1 MLVQANCFGTYHS
14 PEDSRRRER
23 YTPSRSSPN
32 DRGAGVWVGSAA
44 SLWQAR
50 AMASALSHGEAV
62 RGALD
67 DLDGR
72 ASFVF
77 GLLIVERLA
86 RVAEEI
92 FPRSLPESEVSYRRV
107 RTALDD
113 LWARL
118 DDPAPAKSLASRVR
132 RWGPVDE
139 TGQVSAGEGTSL
151 AYLIGFNVGELAV
164 ADLDAPTTHPIHGQL
179 RTVGY
184 VVHSTA
190 SAALG
195 FSGNIHGELDG
206 PKDRALAIEYDRE
219 IADLNALLH
228 GADPLTL
235 KAHTDSTAQEIARAL
250 RSARAFDSSDQYRLQ
265 VTSVQPP
272 SELPMW

>member
-1 MLVQANCFGTYHS
+1 MARTGMGMPGF
-14 PEDSRRRER
+14 
-23 YTPSRSSPN
+23 
-32 DRGAGVWVGSAA
+32 GSAPLL
-44 SLWQAR
+44 SLWQAT
-50 AMASALSHGEAV
+50 AMASALPQDEAV

-92 FPRSLPESEVSYRRV
+92 FPRSLPGSEVSYRRV

-118 DDPAPAKSLASRVR
+118 DNPTPAESLAGRVR

-151 AYLIGFNVGELAV
+151 AYLIGLNVCELAV
-164 ADLDAPTTHPIHGQL
+164 AARSDQRVRESRSGYSVDGLKETALTNGVDTFLSALTFGL
-179 RTVGY
+179 VGIPADIATNPGSY
-184 VVHSTA
+184 DIAAEGLS
-190 SAALG
+190 SAQEYFIKV
-195 FSGNIHGELDG
+195 FSGTIV
-206 PKDRALAIEYDRE
+206 
-219 IADLNALLH
+219 
-228 GADPLTL
+228 
-235 KAHTDSTAQEIARAL
+235 
-250 RSARAFDSSDQYRLQ
+250 DSSGLAADAVGDATRP
-265 VTSVQPP
+265 TATCSN
-272 SELPMW
+272 